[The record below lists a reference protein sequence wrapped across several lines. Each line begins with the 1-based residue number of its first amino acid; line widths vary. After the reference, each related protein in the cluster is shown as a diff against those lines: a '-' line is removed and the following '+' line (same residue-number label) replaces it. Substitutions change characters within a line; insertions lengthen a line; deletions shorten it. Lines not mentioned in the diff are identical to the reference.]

1 MAEILV
7 TGANGCIGAWVVRLL
22 LDRGDRVTALENGPD
37 VHRLESLLDPDRL
50 SRIDFVRTDVADPE
64 AVLEAARSGGRD
76 GIVHL
81 AGLQV
86 PSCRADPILGARVN
100 VIGTLAVL
108 QAAAE
113 LDARVVYAS
122 SAAVYGPDEDP
133 LRPHREDEAGDPR
146 TQYGFF
152 KLANEGNARIFHQ
165 DHGVSSVG
173 LRPLTVYGVGRDF
186 GMTSGPTTAL
196 KAALLGRPYE
206 IGFTGPTDFQL
217 VEDVAEIF
225 IRCLDAPEGA
235 HVFNIHGETATVEEV
250 VGHID
255 AILER
260 EGLLDRVGSITCAGP
275 ALPIPGRLDD
285 AALTAAIGEPPRTSL
300 RSGLDRTFEAFAAA
314 HREGRLDLR
323 DLPEGIGP

>member
-7 TGANGCIGAWVVRLL
+7 TGANGCIGAWVVRRL

-37 VHRLESLLDPDRL
+37 VHRLEAILDPDR
-50 SRIDFVRTDVADPE
+50 RAGMRFFRADVADPE
-64 AVLEAARSGGRD
+64 AVLEATRTGGRD

-113 LDARVVYAS
+113 FGTRVVYAS
-122 SAAVYGPDEDP
+122 SAAVYGPDEEP

-146 TQYGFF
+146 THYGFF

-217 VEDVAEIF
+217 VEDVADVF
-225 IRCLDAPEGA
+225 VRCLEAPEGA
-235 HVFNIHGETATVEEV
+235 HVLNLHGETATVEDAIA
-250 VGHID
+250 HID
-255 AILER
+255 AILEA
-260 EGLLDRVGSITCAGP
+260 EGLADRVGSITCAGP
-275 ALPIPGRLDD
+275 TLPIPGNLDD
-285 AALTAAIGEPPRTSL
+285 TALSAAIGEPPRTPL
-300 RSGLDRTFEAFAAA
+300 RSGLERTFRAFARA
-314 HREGRLDLR
+314 HGEGRLDLR
-323 DLPEGIGP
+323 DLPAEVGP